1 MGVTRADVINIPK
14 NIGAA
19 KTTTYHWEGSD
30 YPLKIDNTVAK
41 LVTQILNVSE
51 ASPDKSYTSIIMSG
65 KSSSGKSTLTQ
76 TLCHRLSCERKIK
89 WNIKWFD
96 RHNLLDLGKI
106 IDSLEKG
113 LRYILIFDD
122 VSYVLDSEDVKPKQ
136 KQELAAKLTYIR
148 HDLGGKVITIMNIH
162 FMTALMPIFR
172 DADFKILTSM
182 SYVDRKNWS
191 GVLGKSA
198 DYSLNTFQKQF
209 ASQMKNHYFYVNGI
223 KTQDGKG
230 YVYYVNKPFRCA
242 LVSEM
247 EGVRTLLYPKEGC
260 EVCAKKKEKTK
271 SRKEIPAPDY
281 FKKAIRKS
289 PATARTAIRYW
300 AYFTLGRKDALPK
313 NNKASIQHILDVA
326 QEYAVDEDQLIEY
339 IRGTH
344 HQNSLKIPDGTL

>member
-1 MGVTRADVINIPK
+1 MGVSRHEVLTIPK
-14 NIGAA
+14 NTGVA
-19 KTTTYHWEGSD
+19 KTTTYNWEGSN
-30 YPLKIDNTVAK
+30 YPLKIDNTVSK
-41 LVTQILNVSE
+41 LVTEIINVSE

-76 TLCHRLSCERKIK
+76 TLCHRLSCTKDVK

-96 RHNLLDLGKI
+96 RTNLLDLGKI

-191 GVLGKSA
+191 GILGKQA
-198 DYSLNTFQKQF
+198 DYQLNTFQKQY
-209 ASQMKNHYFYVNGI
+209 ASQMKNHYFYVNGV
-223 KTQDGKG
+223 KREDGKG
-230 YVYYVNKPFRCA
+230 YAYYVNKPFRCA

-260 EVCAKKKEKTK
+260 MLCAKKKEK
-271 SRKEIPAPDY
+271 Y
-281 FKKAIRKS
+281 MQKK
-289 PATARTAIRYW
+289 
-300 AYFTLGRKDALPK
+300 TLTPEQFY
-313 NNKASIQHILDVA
+313 NKARRGYKAAAGTAWRYYGFLMRGWKKSLPTNQRNAIKKIMQTFE
-326 QEYAVDEDQLIEY
+326 EYDVDEEKLAEY
-339 IRGTH
+339 VEKSWGNK
-344 HQNSLKIPDGTL
+344 QGFG

>member
-1 MGVTRADVINIPK
+1 MGVSRTDVINIPK

-19 KTTTYHWEGSD
+19 KTTTYNWEGSN

-41 LVTQILNVSE
+41 LVTGIINVSE

-76 TLCHRLSCERKIK
+76 TLCHRLSCTQKTK

-96 RHNLLDLGKI
+96 RSNLLDLGKI

-122 VSYVLDSEDVKPKQ
+122 VSYVLDSDQVKPKQ

-172 DADFKILTSM
+172 DADFKVLTSM

-191 GVLGKSA
+191 GILGKQA
-198 DYSLNTFQKQF
+198 EYQLNTFQKQY

-230 YVYYVNKPFRCA
+230 YAYYVNKPFRCA

-260 EVCAKKKEKTK
+260 EVCAKKK
-271 SRKEIPAPDY
+271 SKEYKKRTITAEEFY
-281 FKKAIRKS
+281 KKAIRKY
-289 PATARTAIRYW
+289 PLTARTAIRYW
-300 AYFTLGRKDALPK
+300 AYFMLGRKDALPK
-313 NNKASIQHILDVA
+313 NNKLSIRNILKTA
-326 QEYAVDEDQLIEY
+326 EEFGVDEDQLIEHLK
-339 IRGTH
+339 GTFH
-344 HQNSLKIPDGTL
+344 HGSIKTYDGTL